1 MYYILI
7 SIIHI
12 VCTKCIYILTHTNS
26 KQCDG
31 KKSYLLPKKKYKK
44 RRFKIHVQPFVL

>member
-7 SIIHI
+7 SLIHI
-12 VCTKCIYILTHTNS
+12 VCTKCIYILNTQTANNVMV
-26 KQCDG
+26 